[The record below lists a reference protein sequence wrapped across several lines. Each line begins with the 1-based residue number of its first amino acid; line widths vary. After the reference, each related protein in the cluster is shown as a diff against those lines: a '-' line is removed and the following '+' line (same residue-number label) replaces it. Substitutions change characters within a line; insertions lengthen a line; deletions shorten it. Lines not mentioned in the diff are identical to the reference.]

1 LLARDQPRRRSSHA
15 RDRLPFLPIPPHK
28 DVKTIQVDR
37 DPHRLGRRAPL
48 ELAVVGDVK
57 KTLASLLPM
66 IEEKSDDKFL
76 STCLKHTERFDK
88 TLQHY

>member
-1 LLARDQPRRRSSHA
+1 
-15 RDRLPFLPIPPHK
+15 
-28 DVKTIQVDR
+28 VKTIQVDR